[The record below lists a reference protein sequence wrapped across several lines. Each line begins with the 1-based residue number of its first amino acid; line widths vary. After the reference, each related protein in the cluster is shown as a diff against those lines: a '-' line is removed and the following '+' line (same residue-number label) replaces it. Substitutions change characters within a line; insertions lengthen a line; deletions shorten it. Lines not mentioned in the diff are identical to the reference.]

1 MIFQSGTLVGSAI
14 ALGILADS
22 TLPTVSTSVYV
33 AFMIIMLTS
42 IASSWL
48 ILPATSVVRNDGTLV
63 EIQAALS
70 PKEEF
75 KHFVRP
81 LSLPPCPPTC
91 DIVLTVQIKL
101 FKDIRVVALVP
112 VCFSSNYFYAYQGA
126 ITVHLFNGRTRA
138 LVALCTGL
146 GSILG
151 ALLLGFLVDKLP
163 YRRRVRSF
171 IGLGVVAGLAIVIWI
186 GGLVL
191 QVQFTRASVPP
202 HWDWK
207 DNASIGPIIL
217 LGSCKS
223 TPAMRHGETTDA
235 QTTLAMLRTR
245 AWHITPCRP

>member
-33 AFMIIMLTS
+33 AFLIIMLTS

-63 EIQAALS
+63 ELQAALS
-70 PKEEF
+70 PKDEF
-75 KHFVRP
+75 KHF
-81 LSLPPCPPTC
+81 L
-91 DIVLTVQIKL
+91 QL

-171 IGLGVVAGLAIVIWI
+171 IGLGVVAGLAVVIWV

-191 QVQFTRASVPP
+191 QVSFTRASVPP
-202 HWDWK
+202 HWDWE
-207 DNASIGPIIL
+207 DHASIGPIIL
-217 LGSCKS
+217 LGSCKYFRS
-223 TPAMRHGETTDA
+223 SLTRNADR
-235 QTTLAMLRTR
+235 QTTSVTQPTKVS
-245 AWHITPCRP
+245 HTTPCLP

>member
-1 MIFQSGTLVGSAI
+1 
-14 ALGILADS
+14 
-22 TLPTVSTSVYV
+22 
-33 AFMIIMLTS
+33 MIIMLTS

-48 ILPATSVVRNDGTLV
+48 ILPPTAVVRNDGTLV
-63 EIQAALS
+63 ELQAALS
-70 PKEEF
+70 PREEL
-75 KHFVRP
+75 KHF
-81 LSLPPCPPTC
+81 
-91 DIVLTVQIKL
+91 IML

-138 LVALCTGL
+138 LTALCTGL

-171 IGLGVVAGLAIVIWI
+171 IGLGVVAALAIAIWI

-202 HWDWK
+202 HWDWS
-207 DNASIGPIIL
+207 DRSSIGPVIL

-223 TPAMRHGETTDA
+223 TEGGADVDYFGDAAYQGLAYYTMSAMTNDPFK
-235 QTTLAMLRTR
+235 LARLAGYYKGVQSAGAAISYVM
-245 AWHITPCRP
+245 I